1 MDKESIRD
9 RILQWQL
16 LAEQWFKENQD
27 VFIKKLNG
35 NIYFCKIVL
44 VGEVKVCVDIYAP
57 EQRASKRE
65 YIDWLEIEKFDKV
78 LYKKKEDRGDG

>member
-1 MDKESIRD
+1 MDKENIKD
-9 RILQWQL
+9 KVLQWQL
-16 LAEQWFKENQD
+16 LAEQWFKEDQN

-44 VGEVKVCVDIYAP
+44 VGETKITVDVYAP
-57 EQRASKRE
+57 EQRADKRE

-78 LYKKKEDRGDG
+78 REERA

>member
-1 MDKESIRD
+1 MDKESIKE

-16 LAEQWFKENQD
+16 LAEQWFKENQN

-44 VGEVKVCVDIYAP
+44 VGEVKVCVDVYGP
-57 EQRASKRE
+57 EQRENTRE

-78 LYKKKEDRGDG
+78 IEKEEELGG

>member
-1 MDKESIRD
+1 MDKGNIKE

-16 LAEQWFKENQD
+16 LADQWFNENQN

-44 VGEVKVCVDIYAP
+44 VGEIKVCVDIYAP
-57 EQRASKRE
+57 DQRAGERE
-65 YIDWLEIEKFDKV
+65 SIDWLEIEKFDKV
-78 LYKKKEDRGDG
+78 REEGA